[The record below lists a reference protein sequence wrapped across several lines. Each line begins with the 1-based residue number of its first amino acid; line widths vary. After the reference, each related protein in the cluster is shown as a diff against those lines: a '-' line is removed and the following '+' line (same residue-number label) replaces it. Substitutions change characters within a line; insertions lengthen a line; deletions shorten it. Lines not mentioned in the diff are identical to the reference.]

1 MAKHASK
8 RRKTSKGVKEIQPLG
23 ANLLTDDASKDD
35 EERRLESML
44 FGTKF
49 TPRENNDVILLR
61 DGDEDEVEEGGQ
73 EMNNLMDTD
82 VSLSLLSIHTTL
94 AYFISKVILCRR
106 WCNYTRTRCL
116 CR

>member
-49 TPRENNDVILLR
+49 TPRENNDVILLQ
-61 DGDEDEVEEGGQ
+61 DGDEVEVEGGQ

-82 VSLSLLSIHTTL
+82 VSLSLPLTHTTL
-94 AYFISKVILCRR
+94 AYLYFQSYSLSTTV
-106 WCNYTRTRCL
+106 
-116 CR
+116 